1 MKPVEQLINEVRLLY
16 QSLVQFGDAIHAGSN
31 VSMGM
36 RAVMEYLDR
45 NGDATVPQVARAR
58 RVSRQRIQTLVNPL
72 LERGLVESISN
83 PASKRSPL
91 ITLTK
96 TGAKT
101 ILENCVASMNPGG
114 RVLVVDYV
122 IPETNDAHIGKLV
135 DIEMLI
141 VPGGIERTRTQFEE
155 LFGQAGLKLSKIVP
169 TATPLC
175 IVEGV
180 RA

>member
-31 VSMGM
+31 ISMGM

-101 ILENCVASMNPGG
+101 ILEMRRREG
-114 RVLVVDYV
+114 RNMHLAVSDDQIIRAARTLS
-122 IPETNDAHIGKLV
+122 ELRRAL
-135 DIEMLI
+135 
-141 VPGGIERTRTQFEE
+141 ER
-155 LFGQAGLKLSKIVP
+155 
-169 TATPLC
+169 
-175 IVEGV
+175 
-180 RA
+180 

>member
-101 ILENCVASMNPGG
+101 ILEMRRREG
-114 RVLVVDYV
+114 RKMHLAVSDDQIIRAARTLS
-122 IPETNDAHIGKLV
+122 ELRRGL
-135 DIEMLI
+135 
-141 VPGGIERTRTQFEE
+141 ER
-155 LFGQAGLKLSKIVP
+155 
-169 TATPLC
+169 
-175 IVEGV
+175 
-180 RA
+180 

>member
-31 VSMGM
+31 ISMGM

-101 ILENCVASMNPGG
+101 ILEMRRREG
-114 RVLVVDYV
+114 RNMHLAVSDDQIIRAARTLS
-122 IPETNDAHIGKLV
+122 ELRRGL
-135 DIEMLI
+135 
-141 VPGGIERTRTQFEE
+141 ER
-155 LFGQAGLKLSKIVP
+155 
-169 TATPLC
+169 
-175 IVEGV
+175 
-180 RA
+180 

>member
-101 ILENCVASMNPGG
+101 ILEMRRREG
-114 RVLVVDYV
+114 RNMHLAVSDDQIIRAARTLS
-122 IPETNDAHIGKLV
+122 ELRRGL
-135 DIEMLI
+135 
-141 VPGGIERTRTQFEE
+141 ER
-155 LFGQAGLKLSKIVP
+155 
-169 TATPLC
+169 
-175 IVEGV
+175 
-180 RA
+180 

>member
-1 MKPVEQLINEVRLLY
+1 MRPVEQLINEVRLLY
-16 QSLVQFGDAIHAGSN
+16 QSLVQFGDVIHAGSN
-31 VSMGM
+31 ISMGM
-36 RAVMEYLDR
+36 RAVLEYLDR

-101 ILENCVASMNPGG
+101 ILEMRRREGQ
-114 RVLVVDYV
+114 
-122 IPETNDAHIGKLV
+122 
-135 DIEMLI
+135 EMHLALSEAQI
-141 VPGGIERTRTQFEE
+141 LQAARTLAE
-155 LFGQAGLKLSKIVP
+155 LRRGLES
-169 TATPLC
+169 
-175 IVEGV
+175 
-180 RA
+180 